1 MCQEG
6 ANSGLKTCRL
16 ASSRTVAV
24 VIMIASQA
32 AGATIVDG
40 ARILPLCIS
49 VISRYQAL
57 DVRSRVHQDTSPI
70 RRHLI
75 SLLPRGWP
83 KVVRGGPAASR
94 RWNSPGTAIHPPFGQ
109 KWPYATLE
117 LSYYGNGLSDGIV
130 DSCPRNR
137 AM

>member
-83 KVVRGGPAASR
+83 KVVKR
-94 RWNSPGTAIHPPFGQ
+94 RPRRQSQMEQPRHRDPSTVRTEVISSVVGW
-109 KWPYATLE
+109 ATYLGE
-117 LSYYGNGLSDGIV
+117 LSSG
-130 DSCPRNR
+130 
-137 AM
+137 

>member
-83 KVVRGGPAASR
+83 KVVKRRPRRQSDRKSVVEGKSVALGGLR
-94 RWNSPGTAIHPPFGQ
+94 
-109 KWPYATLE
+109 
-117 LSYYGNGLSDGIV
+117 
-130 DSCPRNR
+130 
-137 AM
+137 

>member
-16 ASSRTVAV
+16 ASSGTVAV

-83 KVVRGGPAASR
+83 KVVKRRSEEHTSELQSR
-94 RWNSPGTAIHPPFGQ
+94 FDLVCRLL
-109 KWPYATLE
+109 LE
-117 LSYYGNGLSDGIV
+117 KKKKSMIE
-130 DSCPRNR
+130 
-137 AM
+137 A